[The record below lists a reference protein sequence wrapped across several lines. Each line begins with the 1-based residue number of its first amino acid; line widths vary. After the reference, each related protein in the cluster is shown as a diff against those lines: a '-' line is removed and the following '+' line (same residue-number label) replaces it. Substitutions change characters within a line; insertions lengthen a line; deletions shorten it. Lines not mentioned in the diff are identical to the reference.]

1 MKKGVSIYFYWIKAN
16 CIIGGFIQHFVDG

>member
-1 MKKGVSIYFYWIKAN
+1 VTFILYGIKAN